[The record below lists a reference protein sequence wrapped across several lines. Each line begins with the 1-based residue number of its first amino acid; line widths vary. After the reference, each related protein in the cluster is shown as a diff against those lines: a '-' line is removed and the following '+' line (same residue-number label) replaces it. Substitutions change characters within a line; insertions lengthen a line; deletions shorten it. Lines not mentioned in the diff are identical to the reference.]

1 MPDVPEVDNENVGDE
16 VDKEKTINDP
26 ITHPPHPTS
35 SSCTTQSFM
44 ERKDDIDC
52 EDGAD
57 PHNAL
62 ATAEEELPTSIDQNL
77 FAEQAEG
84 SSSPEVEPCRKDSK
98 DDPPTG
104 DLDVAGGVDDR
115 SPPCTEDIKE
125 ASVLWSP
132 RLLLAISIVLVS
144 CCSNVIFLELLVRQ
158 DPGIGNLVTF
168 SQFLVIAVEGFVFTT
183 KLGTVGPVV
192 PFKSWITL
200 VVMYFMVSVTN
211 NYALSYHVPMPLH
224 MIFRAG
230 SLMANML
237 MGMVLLGRRYT
248 KTKYVSVLMI
258 TIGIATCT
266 VMSATSRV
274 SLKTGKA
281 VFSEDGD
288 KEAVEELLA
297 ALEAEQSERLK
308 ELMFGIGLL
317 VFAMLLSA
325 RMGIYQEVLYSRH
338 GKHAKEALFYTHAL
352 PLPGFL
358 LLGHDILR
366 HWDICLASTPISV
379 LPFLPPIPTMLLQL
393 VGNVI
398 PQYLCISAVFVLTAE
413 CPSLTATLVLTCRK
427 FLSLLFS
434 IWYFQNP
441 FSVTH
446 WVGTALVFG
455 GIVLF
460 SDIPSML
467 KSDQTKKSKED

>member
-1 MPDVPEVDNENVGDE
+1 MPDVPDADNEVEN
-16 VDKEKTINDP
+16 KEKTTNDP
-26 ITHPPHPTS
+26 ITYPQQTS
-35 SSCTTQSFM
+35 LCDAQSFL

-52 EDGAD
+52 GAD
-57 PHNAL
+57 LHNAV
-62 ATAEEELPTSIDQNL
+62 APEEKLPTSLDQNL
-77 FAEQAEG
+77 FVKQAEG
-84 SSSPEVEPCRKDSK
+84 SSTPEVEPCSREDSK
-98 DDPPTG
+98 DDPQTE
-104 DLDVAGGVDDR
+104 DRDIVGGVDDW
-115 SPPCTEDIKE
+115 SPPRLAHTEDIKE
-125 ASVLWSP
+125 ASVVWSP

-168 SQFLVIAVEGFVFTT
+168 SQFLVIAVEGFIFTT

-248 KTKYVSVLMI
+248 KTKYASVLMI

-379 LPFLPPIPTMLLQL
+379 LPFLPPLPTMLLQL

-441 FSVTH
+441 FSATH

-467 KSDQTKKSKED
+467 KSEQTKKSKED

>member
-1 MPDVPEVDNENVGDE
+1 MLDVPDADNESAGDE
-16 VDKEKTINDP
+16 KESTINTYPLQSSQCTSDP
-26 ITHPPHPTS
+26 VI
-35 SSCTTQSFM
+35 
-44 ERKDDIDC
+44 EEKANLGC
-52 EDGAD
+52 EDGQEPSNTLPPQLSTSDGLDITPEEGKELLSNLEPIPNELLDEPTTDAKELHD
-57 PHNAL
+57 TNFKHGLN
-62 ATAEEELPTSIDQNL
+62 TVDAEESSI
-77 FAEQAEG
+77 F
-84 SSSPEVEPCRKDSK
+84 
-98 DDPPTG
+98 
-104 DLDVAGGVDDR
+104 
-115 SPPCTEDIKE
+115 
-125 ASVLWSP
+125 WSP
-132 RLLLAISIVLVS
+132 RLLLAILVVLVS

-168 SQFLVIAVEGFVFTT
+168 SQFLVIAVEGFIFTT

-237 MGMVLLGRRYT
+237 MGMALLGRRYNT
-248 KTKYVSVLMI
+248 TKYMSVLMI

-281 VFSEDGD
+281 VFSEDED
-288 KEAVEELLA
+288 KEAAERLMA
-297 ALEAEQSERLK
+297 ALEAEQTERFK
-308 ELMFGIGLL
+308 EMMIGIGLL

-325 RMGIYQEVLYSRH
+325 RMGVYQEVLYSRH

-358 LLGHDILR
+358 LLGRDIIR
-366 HWDICLASTPISV
+366 HWNICLASTPISV

-441 FSVTH
+441 FSLTH

-460 SDIPSML
+460 SDIPSLL
-467 KSDQTKKSKED
+467 KSNQTKRKAD

>member
-1 MPDVPEVDNENVGDE
+1 MPDVPDADNENVRDE
-16 VDKEKTINDP
+16 EKEKTINDP
-26 ITHPPHPTS
+26 ITYPHQTDLCATEP
-35 SSCTTQSFM
+35 FM
-44 ERKDDIDC
+44 ERKDNLEC
-52 EDGAD
+52 EAGTDLHDAVA
-57 PHNAL
+57 P
-62 ATAEEELPTSIDQNL
+62 AEEESSTSVDQIIFVEESKDPSLEVKDLKEDQN
-77 FAEQAEG
+77 
-84 SSSPEVEPCRKDSK
+84 
-98 DDPPTG
+98 
-104 DLDVAGGVDDR
+104 
-115 SPPCTEDIKE
+115 TEEIKE
-125 ASVLWSP
+125 ASILWSP

-168 SQFLVIAVEGFVFTT
+168 SQFLVIAVEGFIFTT

-248 KTKYVSVLMI
+248 TTKYVSVLMI

-281 VFSEDGD
+281 VFSEEGD

-317 VFAMLLSA
+317 IFAMLLSA

-413 CPSLTATLVLTCRK
+413 CPSLTATLVLTCRWTH
-427 FLSLLFS
+427 LDNLLDPTLTF
-434 IWYFQNP
+434 
-441 FSVTH
+441 
-446 WVGTALVFG
+446 
-455 GIVLF
+455 
-460 SDIPSML
+460 M
-467 KSDQTKKSKED
+467 

>member
-1 MPDVPEVDNENVGDE
+1 MPDVPDADNEDVRDDE
-16 VDKEKTINDP
+16 VKEKTITDP
-26 ITHPPHPTS
+26 ITYPNQTS
-35 SSCTTQSFM
+35 SCATQSFV

-57 PHNAL
+57 PHNVVAP
-62 ATAEEELPTSIDQNL
+62 EKELSIDQNL
-77 FAEQAEG
+77 FAKQTEG
-84 SSSPEVEPCRKDSK
+84 SPPVVGPSKDSK
-98 DDPPTG
+98 HTSEEIKE
-104 DLDVAGGVDDR
+104 ASGV
-115 SPPCTEDIKE
+115 IKE

-168 SQFLVIAVEGFVFTT
+168 SQFLVIAVEGFIFTT
-183 KLGTVGPVV
+183 KFGTVGPVV

-248 KTKYVSVLMI
+248 TTKYASVLMI

-366 HWDICLASTPISV
+366 HWDICLASAPISV
-379 LPFLPPIPTMLLQL
+379 LPFLPPLPTMLLQL
-393 VGNVI
+393 LGNVI

-441 FSVTH
+441 FSATH

>member
-1 MPDVPEVDNENVGDE
+1 M
-16 VDKEKTINDP
+16 
-26 ITHPPHPTS
+26 
-35 SSCTTQSFM
+35 
-44 ERKDDIDC
+44 
-52 EDGAD
+52 
-57 PHNAL
+57 
-62 ATAEEELPTSIDQNL
+62 
-77 FAEQAEG
+77 
-84 SSSPEVEPCRKDSK
+84 
-98 DDPPTG
+98 
-104 DLDVAGGVDDR
+104 
-115 SPPCTEDIKE
+115 
-125 ASVLWSP
+125 
-132 RLLLAISIVLVS
+132 
-144 CCSNVIFLELLVRQ
+144 
-158 DPGIGNLVTF
+158 
-168 SQFLVIAVEGFVFTT
+168 IAVEGFIFTT

-248 KTKYVSVLMI
+248 TTKYMSVLMI

-281 VFSEDGD
+281 VFTEDGD

-358 LLGHDILR
+358 LLGHDILK
-366 HWDICLASTPISV
+366 HWEICLASTPISV

-398 PQYLCISAVFVLTAE
+398 PQVTKSLTVIQSFISALLPV
-413 CPSLTATLVLTCRK
+413 SLHISRLRAHC
-427 FLSLLFS
+427 
-434 IWYFQNP
+434 
-441 FSVTH
+441 
-446 WVGTALVFG
+446 
-455 GIVLF
+455 
-460 SDIPSML
+460 
-467 KSDQTKKSKED
+467 